1 MGVIKAQEDRS
12 ASTISQQ
19 ATPYVIEKSS
29 TQLIMSYDLCGWAY
43 GKIAEEVGMA
53 RARVSIIMNSPLYI
67 AERNKRRAELQAQL
81 TTVSTNKAIAGDPV
95 QALFR
100 GVAPDMAQAK
110 INLAIGAESEQVRSA
125 AITECLAQAGY
136 KPEQKKTT
144 VSIMMTDKMASRFE
158 KVLGRTTTIT
168 HEVTNAD

>member
-1 MGVIKAQEDRS
+1 MPVIKTQEERS
-12 ASTISQQ
+12 SSTIAQQ
-19 ATPYVIEKSS
+19 ATPSVIDKSS
-29 TQLIMSYDLCGWAY
+29 TQMIMTYDLCGWQP

-67 AERNKRRAELQAQL
+67 AERNKRRQELQAQL
-81 TTVSTNKAIAGDPV
+81 TTTTINKAVAGDPV
-95 QALFR
+95 TATFR
-100 GVAPDMAQAK
+100 AVAPQMAQAK
-110 INLAIGAESEQVRSA
+110 VDLALGAESEMVRSA

-158 KVLGRTTTIT
+158 SPPHLFDTFYRVNKVF
-168 HEVTNAD
+168 